1 MCPVL
6 LNLIIVFYLFLILYI
21 SYKINKNSFCLVTLK
36 WYFPE
41 FWLHFVFIFTFIY
54 ILVINC
60 IWISSQTLADS
71 NTKSLEEFKNHR
83 GRGFSRHIALLLRLV
98 SRKRPHIYFQLL
110 GWCHLIR
117 PYSTIQALGT
127 YLVRSP
133 SPSLF
138 I

>member
-1 MCPVL
+1 M
-6 LNLIIVFYLFLILYI
+6 YI

-98 SRKRPHIYFQLL
+98 SRKRPHIYLQLLRLVSRKRPHIYLQLL